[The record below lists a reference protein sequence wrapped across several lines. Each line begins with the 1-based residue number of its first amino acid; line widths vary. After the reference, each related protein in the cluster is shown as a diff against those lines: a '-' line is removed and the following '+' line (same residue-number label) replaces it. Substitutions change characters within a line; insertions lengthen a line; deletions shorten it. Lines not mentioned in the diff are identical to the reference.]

1 MADSN
6 NNSILAGTHNEIGLG
21 SQDCMIIQGS
31 NNNIPANSDN
41 ITILGD
47 GVTNPANDTFYVGCT
62 NGLHCAGDVVAFS
75 SSDERL
81 KEDVSEITNCLGK
94 VLSLDAINFKWNE
107 KQSTCEGRDIGLIAQ
122 QVEKIAPEIVQ
133 TRKSGYKAIKYEKII
148 PLLVGAIQE
157 QQLEIDD
164 INKELDLLLSSQ
176 N

>member
-1 MADSN
+1 MADSK
-6 NNSILAGTHNEIGLG
+6 NNSILAGTQNEIGLG
-21 SQDCMIIQGS
+21 SQYCMIIQGS
-31 NNNIPANSDN
+31 NNNIPANSNN

-47 GVTNPANDTFYVGCT
+47 GVTNPEDNTFYVACT

-81 KEDVSEITNCLGK
+81 KEDVSEMTNCLDK
-94 VLSLDAINFKWNE
+94 VLSLDAINFKWND
-107 KQSTCEGRDIGLIAQ
+107 KQSTYEGRDIGLIAQ
-122 QVEKIAPEIVQ
+122 QVEKIAPEIVE

-148 PLLVGAIQE
+148 PLLVGAVQE

-176 N
+176 S